1 MEPRYNE
8 PLSNEVL
15 GMMND
20 FHYPI
25 IENYMKKN
33 LDITKPRYWEQILSV
48 PGPFVKS
55 RFHCTCI
62 PFVVGSLFC
71 SDMFFS
77 GYSGFPLSSKT
88 DISKFQFDQE
98 SGRRRTTL
106 WMCYLQIIVY
116 YFILFF
122 FVYMYCSQR
131 VTKLINFLG
140 SPHTMT
146 VIIWRFRII
155 AEGRA

>member
-1 MEPRYNE
+1 
-8 PLSNEVL
+8 
-15 GMMND
+15 MMND

-88 DISKFQFDQE
+88 DISNSNSTRNQVDEEPLCGCATSK
-98 SGRRRTTL
+98 SL
-106 WMCYLQIIVY
+106 CI
-116 YFILFF
+116 ILFYF
-122 FVYMYCSQR
+122 FCIHVLL
-131 VTKLINFLG
+131 TKSYKADKLSWFT
-140 SPHTMT
+140 SPNDSDYL
-146 VIIWRFRII
+146 
-155 AEGRA
+155 AL